1 MHLANTFLQKAAAGK
16 FPTLVAVAAMA
27 AVTGAMAQATIY
39 GTLEQTY
46 NKSTTTLDGTVIS
59 QKTGIG
65 EYQTGGS
72 LIGFKGSEDMSNGIK
87 ASYLYEMGVNLQTSA
102 STYTNRQAFV
112 GLSGGFGA
120 VRIGK
125 QYSAGFLNAVAAD
138 PGGATGATGALY
150 LAPMTGYNGS
160 EAPLRQDQAIQFDL
174 PSFVPGL
181 GITITKV
188 WGGAN
193 TADLGAGGNTS
204 GTDGVKTGDGTGWA
218 IKYNTGP
225 LYVGFTSDSVTNTG
239 INFGYNDDAIAQTL
253 TAAAVPATVN
263 NLTAGSATSKNKLST
278 ATITYDFGMAKVGY
292 NQTKMAVGAEFL
304 KASMTSV
311 SVPLGAATVF
321 YSASNGDIN
330 STSGVDASG
339 ADTSIGV
346 ASLKGTQY
354 GANYAL
360 SKRTVAYIHAGRLTA
375 DLTDLVLIKKVNNY
389 GIGIHH
395 SF

>member
-1 MHLANTFLQKAAAGK
+1 MKK
-16 FPTLVAVAAMA
+16 TLVAVAAMA

-46 NKSTTTLDGTVIS
+46 NKSTDTVNGSTIS
-59 QKTGIG
+59 TKTGIG

-72 LIGFKGSEDMSNGIK
+72 LIGFKGSEDLDNGIK

-120 VRIGK
+120 VRLGK
-125 QYSAGFLNAVAAD
+125 QYGAGFLNAVAAD

-181 GITITKV
+181 GITLTKV

-193 TADLGAGGNTS
+193 SAPTNGYVTS
-204 GTDGVKTGDGTGWA
+204 ETNGVKTGDGTGWA
-218 IKYNTGP
+218 IKYNSGP
-225 LYVGFTSDSVTNTG
+225 LYVGVTSDTVTNVG
-239 INFGYNDDAIAQTL
+239 INFGMQDNAVGQSTVAALAATAANL
-253 TAAAVPATVN
+253 TAASST
-263 NLTAGSATSKNKLST
+263 TKNKLTTST
-278 ATITYDFGMAKVGY
+278 ATYDLGMAKVGY

-304 KASMTSV
+304 KAAMTSV
-311 SVPLGAATVF
+311 SVPFGATTAF
-321 YSASNGDIN
+321 YSSSTGSGKA
-330 STSGVDASG
+330 TSGTYGITLNSY
-339 ADTSIGV
+339 T
-346 ASLKGTQY
+346 LKGSQV
-354 GANYAL
+354 GINHAL
-360 SKRTVAYIHAGRLTA
+360 SKRTVAYIHTGRTTLDAPSAST
-375 DLTDLVLIKKVNNY
+375 VIIRKINSS

>member
-1 MHLANTFLQKAAAGK
+1 MKK
-16 FPTLVAVAAMA
+16 TLVAVAAMA
-27 AVTGAMAQATIY
+27 VVTGAFAQATIY
-39 GTLEQTY
+39 GTIEQTY
-46 NKSTTTLDGTVIS
+46 NKSTTTLNGTTIS

-65 EYQTGGS
+65 EYQMGS
-72 LIGFKGSEDMSNGIK
+72 SFIGFKGSEDMSNGIT
-87 ASYLYEMGVNLQTSA
+87 ASYLYEMGVNAQTTA

-125 QYSAGFLNAVAAD
+125 QYSSGFLNAITAD

-160 EAPLRQDQAIQFDL
+160 EAPLRQDQAVQWDL

-188 WGGAN
+188 WGGNN
-193 TADLGAGGNTS
+193 TAATS
-204 GTDGVKTGDGTGWA
+204 DDYTNETNGVKTGDGTGWA
-218 IKYNTGP
+218 IKYNSGP

-263 NLTAGSATSKNKLST
+263 NLTAGSSTSKNKLST
-278 ATITYDFGMAKVGY
+278 ATITYDLGMAKVGY
-292 NQTKMAVGAEFL
+292 NQTKMAVGAEYL

-311 SVPLGAATVF
+311 SVPLGAVTVF
-321 YSASNGDIN
+321 YSASSGDIN

-339 ADTSIGV
+339 ADTSIGL

-375 DLTDLVLIKKVNNY
+375 DIPDLTAVKKVNNY

>member
-1 MHLANTFLQKAAAGK
+1 MKK
-16 FPTLVAVAAMA
+16 TLVAVAAMA

-46 NKSTTTLDGTVIS
+46 NKSTTTLNGSTIS
-59 QKTGIG
+59 AKTGLG

-72 LIGFKGSEDMSNGIK
+72 LIGFKGSEDMANGIK
-87 ASYLYEMGVNLQTSA
+87 ASYLYEMGVNVQTTA

-120 VRIGK
+120 LRIGK

-150 LAPMTGYNGS
+150 LAPMTGYNGT

-193 TADLGAGGNTS
+193 TAPTTVESSTETN
-204 GTDGVKTGDGTGWA
+204 GVKTGDGTGWA
-218 IKYNTGP
+218 IKYNSGP

-239 INFGYNDDAIAQTL
+239 INFGTNDDSIAQTA
-253 TAAAVPATVN
+253 TAAAVSATAFN
-263 NLTAGSATSKNKLST
+263 ITAGSATSKNKLST
-278 ATITYDFGMAKVGY
+278 ATITYDLGMAKVGY

-304 KASMTSV
+304 KTSMTSV
-311 SVPLGAATVF
+311 SVPLGAVTAF
-321 YSASNGDIN
+321 YSASSGDIN
-330 STSGVDASG
+330 STSGVNADA
-339 ADTSIGV
+339 TSNAIGV

-375 DLTDLVLIKKVNNY
+375 DLTTAGAIKKVNNY